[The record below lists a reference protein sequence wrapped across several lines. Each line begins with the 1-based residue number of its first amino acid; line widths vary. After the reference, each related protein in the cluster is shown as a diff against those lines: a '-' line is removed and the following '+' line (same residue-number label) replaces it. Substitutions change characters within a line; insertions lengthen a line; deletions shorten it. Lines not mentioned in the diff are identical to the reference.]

1 MSAPAVDLVRPLPG
15 RLALVSAVL
24 VAAALAA
31 IAAGAPAVV
40 PRLLGT
46 GAAAALVA
54 GATLDWTFGITAFV
68 VWLTI
73 GDLLRKFTGG
83 SLLLLGTTE
92 LVAAA
97 AMLRFGWEIWRGRV
111 PRPVLPVTGP
121 LAVFAV
127 WVVVRALPDLVRS
140 PWTALNGI
148 HGWLFFVP
156 FLYAGYAWRSRERTA
171 GWPLAAVIM
180 GAVAAAGGLAQGWF
194 GLDVLNPADT
204 SGLPLKL
211 LHAYSHTESVPR
223 PNSVF
228 MHAGRLSGVLLAVL
242 WVLPAALAQAPAR
255 FAVRVSLA
263 AAASAITAALVLSG
277 QRAALLSLAAG
288 AVVVVVSLRGRVLRS
303 NGLWLALGAGAL
315 AAALLVRT
323 APAGLTLRFYGDT
336 VSPAAIEE
344 RIADLH
350 YTFGGMRYALETT
363 RWGFGTGAASTG
375 RAHALGVP
383 WNDPSVLPLE
393 GGLGVLVWEWGV
405 AGPVLWLW
413 LAGTLAHALWRR
425 TRLARE
431 DGEAWTSAAALAAV
445 CASMGVWFIFSASA
459 YQSYPL
465 QALVWL
471 TAGHAL
477 ARGQAPGR

>member
-1 MSAPAVDLVRPLPG
+1 VSAPVADPG
-15 RLALVSAVL
+15 RLLPTRLARVSAVL
-24 VAAALAA
+24 AAAALTA
-31 IAAGAPAVV
+31 IAAETPRVAP
-40 PRLLGT
+40 LLLAT
-46 GAAAALVA
+46 SAAAALVV
-54 GATLDWTFGITAFV
+54 GAILDWRFGITAFV
-68 VWLTI
+68 VWLTV

-83 SLLLLGTTE
+83 GLLILGATE

-97 AMLRFGWEIWRGRV
+97 AMLRFGWEVWRGRV

-127 WVVVRALPDLVRS
+127 WVVARALPELVHS

-148 HGWLFFVP
+148 NAWLFFVP
-156 FLYAGYAWRSRERTA
+156 FLYAGYAWRSQERTA
-171 GWPLAAVIM
+171 GWPLAAVVM
-180 GAVAAAGGLAQGWF
+180 GAAAAAGGLAQGWF
-194 GLDVLNPADT
+194 GLDVLNPAET

-211 LHAYSHTESVPR
+211 LHSYSHTESVPR
-223 PNSVF
+223 PNSLF

-242 WVLPAALAQAPAR
+242 WVLPAALAQAFAR
-255 FAVRVSLA
+255 LGVRVSLA

-277 QRAALLSLAAG
+277 QRAALLSVAAG
-288 AVVVVVSLRGRVLRS
+288 AVVIVLALRGRVLRS
-303 NGLWLALGAGAL
+303 RGLWLALGAGAL

-323 APAGLTLRFYGDT
+323 APSTLTLRFYGDSL
-336 VSPAAIEE
+336 SPAAVEE
-344 RIADLH
+344 RLADLR
-350 YTFGGMRYALETT
+350 YTFGGMQSALQTT

-375 RAHALGVP
+375 RAHALGVA
-383 WNDPSVLPLE
+383 WNDPAVMPLE
-393 GGLGVLVWEWGV
+393 GGLGVLVWEWGI
-405 AGPVLWLW
+405 AGPVLWFW
-413 LAGTLAHALWRR
+413 LSGTLAHALWRR

-477 ARGQAPGR
+477 APCRTADR